1 MEEDVLE
8 KYKVEEAK
16 KDAYKGREQT
26 WSCHQ
31 VTPLNELNRVAGDAL
46 EEPETKFARWTNGR
60 IERHQR
66 RSHERLQEYQQG
78 VRQVVREEE
87 VERPVGKGTKVGGV
101 FMSTENHNH
110 FPLVEGSHYQNLFT
124 TSTSGA
130 SESSS
135 EIQQLRQERDHLNV
149 HGRNLETEPPA
160 CQSMHLLRKNGEE
173 TVGPQFFIAQRT
185 VCSGTTVCRLE
196 EQKKKTAIKDVRHGK
211 NDE

>member
-1 MEEDVLE
+1 MVQWRSIRQEGIHDLWKKPCGKMEEEVLE
-8 KYKVEEAK
+8 KHKAAEAK

-31 VTPLNELNRVAGDAL
+31 VTSLNELNRVAGDAL

-60 IERHQR
+60 IERHQW

-87 VERPVGKGTKVGGV
+87 VEKLR
-101 FMSTENHNH
+101 H
-110 FPLVEGSHYQNLFT
+110 VEGSHYQNLFT

-135 EIQQLRQERDHLNV
+135 ETQQLRQERDHLNI

-160 CQSMHLLRKNGEE
+160 CQSMYLLRKNGEE
-173 TVGPQFFIAQRT
+173 TVGP
-185 VCSGTTVCRLE
+185 
-196 EQKKKTAIKDVRHGK
+196 
-211 NDE
+211 